1 MSARRDSEERWV
13 QRFAR
18 AATLIVVASFDA
30 GAQSAPASPMG
41 AVNSGSRVVPPT
53 MTYTALVASES
64 VDRVA
69 VVEFGPTG
77 ARVVRQHEVG
87 VMLADPDGPHG
98 VAVEPD
104 GRHYYVTTAHGTP
117 YGVLWK
123 FATPTNAYVGQVML
137 GNFPATMQ
145 VTPDGSKVVVV
156 NFNLHGD
163 MVPSDVSIVRTD
175 RMQEIARITTCAMP
189 HGSRISSDGTRHYSA
204 CMMDDQLVE
213 IDLDGLQVA
222 RHFLLTKGMERG
234 MTGAPPARG
243 ADAAHAAHDMSGHGM
258 AQPAAGSTTCSP
270 TWAQP
275 SPDGKTVWVAC
286 NGTSDL
292 VEIDVA
298 SWSMRRR
305 IPAGNGVYNLA
316 VTRDGSM
323 LVATNKRAQSVSL
336 IDTRT
341 GTTLAMLPTQRRV
354 VHGVAIT
361 ADDRYAFVSVEGIGS
376 EPGTV
381 EIIDLRARATVA
393 RVDVGQQA
401 GGIDVLPLR

>member
-1 MSARRDSEERWV
+1 MKRRV
-13 QRFAR
+13 ALL
-18 AATLIVVASFDA
+18 AASLASLTA
-30 GAQSAPASPMG
+30 ASGAAAQGGASLAPPAPA
-41 AVNSGSRVVPPT
+41 R
-53 MTYTALVASES
+53 TYTALVASES

-69 VVEFGPTG
+69 VIEFGPQG
-77 ARVVRQHEVG
+77 AKVVRQHDVG

-98 VAVEPD
+98 LAVAPD
-104 GRHYYVTTAHGTP
+104 GAHYYVSTAHGTP

-123 FATPTNAYVGQVML
+123 FDARTNAYAGQVML
-137 GNFPATMQ
+137 GNFPATAQ
-145 VTPDGSKVVVV
+145 VTPDGRLVVVV

-163 MVPSDVSIVRTD
+163 MVASDVSVVRTD
-175 RMQEIARITTCAMP
+175 SLQEIARITTCAMP
-189 HGSRISSDGTRHYSA
+189 HGSRVNSRGTRHYSV
-204 CMMDDQLVE
+204 CMMDEQLVE
-213 IDLDGLQVA
+213 IDLDGLQVS

-234 MTGAPPARG
+234 MSGAPPVRG
-243 ADAAHAAHDMSGHGM
+243 AADAAHAGHDMSGHGL

-275 SPDGKTVWVAC
+275 SADDRTVWVAC

-298 SWSMRRR
+298 SWTMRRR

-316 VTRDGSM
+316 ATRDGTT
-323 LVATNKRAQSVSL
+323 LVATNKRGQSVGI
-336 IDTRT
+336 IDTKT
-341 GTTLAMLPTQRRV
+341 GATLATLPTQRRV

-361 ADDRYAFVSVEGIGS
+361 PDDRYAFVTVEGVGS

-381 EIIDLRARATVA
+381 EIIDLTTRRTVA

-401 GGIDVLPLR
+401 GGIDILPLR

>member
-1 MSARRDSEERWV
+1 MHRLGMALLLCATSAAPV
-13 QRFAR
+13 
-18 AATLIVVASFDA
+18 AAQF
-30 GAQSAPASPMG
+30 P
-41 AVNSGSRVVPPT
+41 SR
-53 MTYTALVASES
+53 TYTALVASES

-69 VVEFGPTG
+69 VIELGPQG
-77 ARVVRQHEVG
+77 ARVVRQHDVG
-87 VMLADPDGPHG
+87 VMIADPDGPHG
-98 VAVEPD
+98 LAVSPD
-104 GRHYYVTTAHGTP
+104 GKSYYVSTAHGTP

-123 FATPTNAYVGQVML
+123 FDTRSNTYAGQVML
-137 GNFPATMQ
+137 GNFPATAQ

-163 MVPSDVSIVRTD
+163 MVASDISVVRTD
-175 RMQEIARITTCAMP
+175 SLQEIARITTCAMP
-189 HGSRISSDGTRHYSA
+189 HGSRVNSAGTRHYSV
-204 CMMDDQLVE
+204 CMMDEQLVE

-222 RHFLLTKGMERG
+222 RHFLLTKGAEQG
-234 MTGAPPARG
+234 MAGAPPVRG
-243 ADAAHAAHDMSGHGM
+243 ATSASADAAHAGHDMSGHGL

-275 SPDGKTVWVAC
+275 SPDDKTVWVAC

-292 VEIDVA
+292 VEIDVP

-316 VTRDGSM
+316 VTRDGTK
-323 LVATNKRAQSVSL
+323 LVASNKRGQSVSV
-336 IDTRT
+336 IDART
-341 GTTLAMLPTQRRV
+341 GSVLATLPTQRRV

-361 ADDRYAFVSVEGIGS
+361 HDDRYAFVSVEGVGS

-381 EIIDLRARATVA
+381 EIIDLVSLKTIA

-401 GGIDVLPLR
+401 GGIDVVPPL

>member
-1 MSARRDSEERWV
+1 MKRRV
-13 QRFAR
+13 ALL
-18 AATLIVVASFDA
+18 AASLASLTA
-30 GAQSAPASPMG
+30 ASGAAAQGGASLAPPAPA
-41 AVNSGSRVVPPT
+41 R
-53 MTYTALVASES
+53 TYTALVASES

-69 VVEFGPTG
+69 VIEFGPQG
-77 ARVVRQHEVG
+77 AKVVRQHDVG

-98 VAVEPD
+98 LAVAPD
-104 GRHYYVTTAHGTP
+104 GAHYYVSTAHGTP

-123 FATPTNAYVGQVML
+123 FDARTNAYAGQVML
-137 GNFPATMQ
+137 GNFPATAQ
-145 VTPDGSKVVVV
+145 VTPDGRLVVVV

-163 MVPSDVSIVRTD
+163 MVASDVSVVRTD
-175 RMQEIARITTCAMP
+175 SLQEIARITTCAMP
-189 HGSRISSDGTRHYSA
+189 HGSRVNSRGTRHYSV
-204 CMMDDQLVE
+204 CMMDEQLVE
-213 IDLDGLQVA
+213 IDLDGLQVS

-234 MTGAPPARG
+234 MSGAPPVRG
-243 ADAAHAAHDMSGHGM
+243 AADAAHAGHDMSGHGL

-275 SPDGKTVWVAC
+275 SADDRTVWVAC

-298 SWSMRRR
+298 SWTMRRR

-316 VTRDGSM
+316 ATRDGTT
-323 LVATNKRAQSVSL
+323 LVATNKRGQSVGI
-336 IDTRT
+336 IDTKT
-341 GTTLAMLPTQRRV
+341 GATLATLPTQRRV

-361 ADDRYAFVSVEGIGS
+361 PDDRYAFVTVEGVGS

-381 EIIDLRARATVA
+381 EVIDLTARRTVA

-401 GGIDVLPLR
+401 GGIDILPLR